1 MEACAPSPE
10 ADKALDVA
18 LFTANPFGTDEILAL
33 WPKAI
38 SAENFAVLL
47 VQHVLEPSELNGCNV
62 LELGNRKPL
71 DARNIDMIEEVVH
84 QYFLTPP
91 SSEHELLQHDWQKAI
106 DSYLQSHK
114 LDHRNV

>member
-18 LFTANPFGTDEILAL
+18 SFTANLFGTDEILAL
-33 WPKAI
+33 WSKAI

-62 LELGNRKPL
+62 LELGNREPL
-71 DARNIDMIEEVVH
+71 DARNIDMIKEVVH

-91 SSEHELLQHDWQKAI
+91 SSEHELLQHDWQ
-106 DSYLQSHK
+106 
-114 LDHRNV
+114 